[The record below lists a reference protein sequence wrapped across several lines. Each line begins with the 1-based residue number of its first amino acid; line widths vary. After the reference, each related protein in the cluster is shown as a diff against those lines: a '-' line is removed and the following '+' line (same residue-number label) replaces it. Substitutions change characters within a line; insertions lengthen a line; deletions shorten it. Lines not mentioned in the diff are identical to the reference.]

1 MTCDLTY
8 GIRCCVLVK
17 LTSAASWQGKV
28 FQCDIKL
35 LSIEAWKALQCKYY
49 EHEGGVRRI
58 LVYSMAFPVSEIH
71 RMQVQAGVMQARVK
85 VGWGKSWNCATR
97 KSPNHTA
104 FYSFEATLCVENV
117 SINMVI
123 YMLYNTNAIYYML
136 IYMLIT
142 CNISYMLYNKYFCI
156 SPFPYYMVYTFSFCY
171 MPVL

>member
-1 MTCDLTY
+1 MCLPVQL
-8 GIRCCVLVK
+8 GRKSK
-17 LTSAASWQGKV
+17 LPSY
-28 FQCDIKL
+28 DIWSNIWYKEL
-35 LSIEAWKALQCKYY
+35 YISQTHLCSFLDRYSTAAWKALQCKYY

-123 YMLYNTNAIYYML
+123 YMLYNTNAILHVNIYVNNML
-136 IYMLIT
+136 HIIYAI
-142 CNISYMLYNKYFCI
+142 
-156 SPFPYYMVYTFSFCY
+156 
-171 MPVL
+171 